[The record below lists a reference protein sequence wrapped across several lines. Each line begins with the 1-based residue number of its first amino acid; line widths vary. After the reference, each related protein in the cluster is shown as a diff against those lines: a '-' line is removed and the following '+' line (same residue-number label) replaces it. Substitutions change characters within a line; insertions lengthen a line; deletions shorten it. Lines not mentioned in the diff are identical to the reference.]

1 MVGGEHIVDD
11 ASGKKRKKKK
21 KKKRGD
27 ETGEGEH
34 EPVVQPEKTSGTIGP
49 LKSHVPSQPPPA
61 ARKSI
66 GDLRKTPKFH
76 DVHHH
81 DHHHHHHHHDHPHMV
96 DTKNAA
102 QANTNKAKKDKD
114 ANIWNMQEADE
125 RQRIR

>member
-1 MVGGEHIVDD
+1 MAGAAEHLVDD

-21 KKKRGD
+21 KKKRGED
-27 ETGEGEH
+27 GDGE
-34 EPVVQPEKTSGTIGP
+34 EPIVQPEKTSGTIGP

-66 GDLRKTPKFH
+66 GGLRKTPKFH

-81 DHHHHHHHHDHPHMV
+81 DHHHHHHHHEHVV
-96 DTKNAA
+96 DPKNAA
-102 QANTNKAKKDKD
+102 QAKATKKDKD